1 MRNLIYVSM
10 LMSPSLCR
18 ERNRQGNYFFNA
30 AAQKFHSLITT
41 GITDGVP
48 EVELSVLSG
57 LYPDGKRWIQRRGEE
72 RESGIRFQY
81 IPYLNIPFLRT
92 LIQITVGFIKLVR
105 LHRRGSDETI
115 ILDPLLFYLL
125 LPTWIFAKLFRV
137 KLAIVVTDLIGYLG
151 PVGHHV
157 TWKNAFFKKI
167 FVYLC
172 ANCDG
177 YIVLTEQM
185 CDIIN
190 PKHRSYMLMEGVV
203 DHTISPSTDFSVPP
217 SEPPII
223 LYAGGLLEE
232 YGVRLLIEA
241 FQKIR
246 ISTVELHI
254 YGGGPM
260 AEEIK
265 TISADKN
272 SRIRYFGMRTMEEV
286 LNAEKSASL
295 LINPRAVP
303 YEFTKYSFPSKN
315 LEFLSTGTP
324 ILAAMLPGIP
334 EEYREIMY
342 IIREATAESLGSQ
355 MEEILNFPLEE
366 RLSLGRK
373 AQRYVLKKK
382 NNLCQAKRIFNY
394 LATILNP

>member
-1 MRNLIYVSM
+1 
-10 LMSPSLCR
+10 MSPTFHR
-18 ERNRQGNYFFNA
+18 ETNRQGKHFFNA
-30 AAQKFHSLITT
+30 AAQKFHSLITA
-41 GITDGVP
+41 GIKDGMP

-57 LYPDGKRWIQRRGEE
+57 LYPDGKRLVQRREDE
-72 RESGIRFQY
+72 KESEVRFQY
-81 IPYLNIPFLRT
+81 IPYLNIPILRT
-92 LIQITVGFIKLVR
+92 LIQMTTGFIKLVR
-105 LHRRGSDETI
+105 WRRRGNDETI

-125 LPTWIFAKLFRV
+125 LPTWLFAKLFHV

-151 PVGHHV
+151 PVGRHV

-167 FVYLC
+167 FVLLC

-177 YIVLTEQM
+177 SIVLTEQM

-190 PKHRSYMLMEGVV
+190 PKHRPYMLMEGVV
-203 DHTISPSTDFSVPP
+203 DHTISSSAVSSGPP
-217 SEPPII
+217 LGPLII
-223 LYAGGLLEE
+223 LYAGGLQEE

-246 ISTVELHI
+246 IPTAELHL

-260 AEEIK
+260 AGEIK
-265 TISADKN
+265 VISANKD
-272 SRIRYFGMRTMEEV
+272 SRIQYFGMRAIDEV
-286 LNAEKSASL
+286 IKAEKLASL

-324 ILAAMLPGIP
+324 VLAAMLPGIP

-342 IIREATAESLGSQ
+342 VIREATAESLGMQ
-355 MEEILNFPLEE
+355 MEEILNSPLEE
-366 RLSLGRK
+366 RLSFGRR
-373 AQRYVLKKK
+373 AQQYVLKKK
-382 NNLCQAKRIFNY
+382 NNICQAKRISDY
-394 LATILNP
+394 LATI